1 MSKPFK
7 MKGSPFQRNFN
18 IGKTE
23 APDTESPYNKNATP
37 AKGLGDIDL
46 SRALAAGMATLPG
59 GHDAYSPGGKKE
71 YERGPDGKLLKDA
84 DGNYIEKEQEETKTY
99 TPKQL
104 FGDIKDF
111 VGKIGNKNKED
122 NQEENSDE
130 G

>member
-1 MSKPFK
+1 
-7 MKGSPFQRNFN
+7 
-18 IGKTE
+18 
-23 APDTESPYNKNATP
+23 
-37 AKGLGDIDL
+37 
-46 SRALAAGMATLPG
+46 MATLPG
-59 GHDAYSPGGKKE
+59 GHDAYNPGGKKE